1 MRERPVSERQMKE
14 LVELR
19 GLIVSEK
26 FAELKASGLVEL

>member
-1 MRERPVSERQMKE
+1 MKE

-19 GLIVSEK
+19 GLIVSER